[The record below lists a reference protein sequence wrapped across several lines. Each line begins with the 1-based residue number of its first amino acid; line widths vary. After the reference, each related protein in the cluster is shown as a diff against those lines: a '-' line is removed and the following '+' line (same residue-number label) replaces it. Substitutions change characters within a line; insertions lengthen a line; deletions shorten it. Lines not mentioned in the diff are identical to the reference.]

1 MSRPTLTCAVAG
13 VTASTPSTRNVAADV
28 AEPTADVTESGPLV
42 APGGTVIITRFAAAS
57 VIVAGVPWNDSV
69 EPGAKPLP
77 KTWTLVPTLPA
88 DGTKSEMATAQ
99 GSRDTP
105 CSRSSWRI
113 CRLTDGTVTC
123 RRSAALV
130 KARVRVTASNAR
142 SARSRACR
150 AQLVSHRRLA
160 HFTNPYRKP
169 DITRSLLFELAHT
182 SPALATSTPEE
193 NSY

>member
-1 MSRPTLTCAVAG
+1 M
-13 VTASTPSTRNVAADV
+13 TAMPRRLSDGITRRTDRGKPWARAREPQASNLPPAD
-28 AEPTADVTESGPLV
+28 SGPWRRHAVTLCR
-42 APGGTVIITRFAAAS
+42 APCF
-57 VIVAGVPWNDSV
+57 
-69 EPGAKPLP
+69 
-77 KTWTLVPTLPA
+77 
-88 DGTKSEMATAQ
+88 Q
-99 GSRDTP
+99 GSRDPP

-113 CRLTDGTVTC
+113 CRLTEGTVTC
-123 RRSAALV
+123 RRWAALV

-182 SPALATSTPEE
+182 SPALATSTPEG
-193 NSY
+193 NSYL